1 MTSNAWSA
9 AGAIKLTAPEL
20 AARLGSWTRPELDLY
35 HALAQALEALISRGN
50 LPPGARLPAE
60 RTLAKQLNVS
70 RGTVMSAFELLR
82 QRGVVQTLHGSG
94 TVVRPEASPVS
105 GPREAHLTMA
115 LPTTSLLD
123 RGLSDTGHIDLRSA
137 AWSGS
142 EAIEEVAEL
151 RLHACLAATASAGYD
166 LLGLPELRVALAE
179 QLTRE
184 GLPTE
189 PDEILITT
197 GAQQAISLITDLY
210 VGAGDHV
217 VVEDP
222 TYPGAV
228 EVLLAQQANVQR
240 VPVGPAGVSLPALG
254 KVVQTTNPRLVYLV
268 PSVHNPTGVVMP
280 AAARRRLGEL
290 LSSWNVLVV
299 DDMTLAHTQID
310 GRFLSPLAS
319 FVDPVA
325 AARVLTVGSLSK
337 SVWDGLR
344 VGWIR
349 ASRARIARLARLK
362 SLADLGTPLFTQV
375 IAAQLLR
382 SDTDLFAHRR
392 AQLRKRREALE
403 RLLHEQLPTWQWDTP
418 TGGLCLWIDTGLDDT
433 SELCALARRHGVEIL
448 PANTTSATDRFPG
461 HLRLPYG
468 HPVAVL
474 EDGINRVAA
483 AWREL
488 VALRRTPPAAPG
500 LLTAV

>member
-1 MTSNAWSA
+1 MTSTSRFAVRA
-9 AGAIKLTAPEL
+9 VKLTAPEL
-20 AARLGSWTRPELDLY
+20 AARLGGWTRPELDLY
-35 HALAQALEALISRGN
+35 HALAQALEGLISRGN

-82 QRGVVQTLHGSG
+82 QRRVVQTVHGSG

-115 LPTTSLLD
+115 LPTISLLD
-123 RGLSDTGHIDLRSA
+123 RGLPDAGQIDLRAA
-137 AWSGS
+137 AWSGT

-151 RLHACLAATASAGYD
+151 RLHACLAATAYAGHD
-166 LLGLPELRVALAE
+166 LLGLPELRLILAE

-184 GLPTE
+184 GLPTD

-210 VGAGDHV
+210 VGAGDDV
-217 VVEDP
+217 VVEEP
-222 TYPGAV
+222 TYPGAI
-228 EVLLAQQANVQR
+228 EVLLAQQANVRR
-240 VPVGPAGVSLPALG
+240 VPVGPAGVSLPALSR
-254 KVVQTTNPRLVYLV
+254 VVQTANPRLVYLV

-310 GRFLSPLAS
+310 GRLLPPLAS
-319 FVDPVA
+319 FADPLA
-325 AARVLTVGSLSK
+325 AEHVLTVGSLSK

-362 SLADLGTPLFTQV
+362 SLADLGTPMFTQA

-382 SDTDLFAHRR
+382 SDTELFARR
-392 AQLRKRREALE
+392 RTQLCNRREALE
-403 RLLHEQLPTWQWDTP
+403 RLLHEQLPTWHWHTP
-418 TGGLCLWIDTGLDDT
+418 AGGLCLWIDTGLDDT
-433 SELCALARRHGVEIL
+433 SELCGVARRHGVEIL
-448 PANTTSATDRFPG
+448 PAYTTSATDRFPG

-474 EDGINRVAA
+474 EEGISRLAA

-488 VALRRTPPAAPG
+488 VAPRRTAQAAPG
-500 LLTAV
+500 LLTPV